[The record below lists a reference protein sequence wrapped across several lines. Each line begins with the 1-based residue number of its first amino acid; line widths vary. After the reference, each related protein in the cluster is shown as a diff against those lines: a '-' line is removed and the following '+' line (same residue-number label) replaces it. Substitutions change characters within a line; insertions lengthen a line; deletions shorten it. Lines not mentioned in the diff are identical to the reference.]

1 MTRIL
6 FADGHLHS
14 NPIKGMGM
22 NAIAK
27 KLTEIGGWFVAL
39 VLLPPY
45 HYGFENTFEGY
56 LKAVDVLISECKT
69 SRELG
74 LRAVCLAGVHPAAI
88 EDEIS
93 INTKASVKVLEKAI
107 KVIDY
112 VAKLVREGVLHGF
125 GEIGRPHYKASPEA
139 FIVNNIVTRYAL
151 TLAKDLG
158 ASVHLHLE
166 QGGELTALDIEN
178 NIKSLGIDERK
189 VIMHHAD
196 VSTAKAAQ
204 ARNLVSTVP
213 GKYPILKEVFK
224 SLKPYYMVE
233 SDYIDD
239 LKRPGVS
246 SYPWEIV
253 ENQKKLLNEGIVD
266 EEYLYKLN
274 IDMILKVYEVKPP

>member
-1 MTRIL
+1 MARIL

-27 KLTEIGGWFVAL
+27 RLTEIGGWFVAL

-56 LKAVDVLISECKT
+56 LKAVDVLRSECRA

-93 INTKASVKVLEKAI
+93 MNTKASVKVLEKAI

-112 VAKLVREGVLHGF
+112 VAKLVREGVLDGF

-139 FIVNNIVTRYAL
+139 FIVNNIITRYTL

-158 ASVHLHLE
+158 APTHLHLE

-178 NIKSLGIDERK
+178 NIKSLGIDEYK
-189 VIMHHAD
+189 VVMHHAD

-204 ARNLVSTVP
+204 ARNLISTVP
-213 GKYPILKEVFK
+213 GKYPVLKEVFRL
-224 SLKPYYMVE
+224 LKPYFMVE

-239 LKRPGVS
+239 PKRPGVS

-266 EEYLYKLN
+266 EEYLCKLN
-274 IDMILKVYEVKPP
+274 IDMILKVYGVKPP